1 MMQLWFITLFYLTY
15 TGLIYIA
22 PSIGI
27 YNPTL
32 LRIRDYLFNHEK
44 YIILL
49 MIIGYVLTILTLFFP
64 ISPGPI
70 FLGDLLVS
78 IFLFISSIN
87 YTFILIKKEL
97 SIVIDEKI
105 ITRHRNYAIIIFI
118 VSVLHF
124 ILPSWVIL

>member
-1 MMQLWFITLFYLTY
+1 MMQLWLITLLYLTY
-15 TGLIYIA
+15 TGLIFLT

-44 YIILL
+44 YIILI
-49 MIIGYVLTILTLFFP
+49 MVMGYALTILTLFFP

-78 IFLFISSIN
+78 VSLLISAIN
-87 YTFILIKKEL
+87 FTFILVKKEL
-97 SIVIDEKI
+97 AIVIDENI

-118 VSVLHF
+118 VALLHF
-124 ILPSWVIL
+124 IFPSWVIL

>member
-44 YIILL
+44 YIILV

-105 ITRHRNYAIIIFI
+105 ITRHRNYAIIIFV

-124 ILPSWVIL
+124 TLPSWVIL

>member
-1 MMQLWFITLFYLTY
+1 MMQLWLITLLYLTY
-15 TGLIYIA
+15 TGLIFLA
-22 PSIGI
+22 PSLGI

-44 YIILL
+44 YIILI
-49 MIIGYVLTILTLFFP
+49 MIIGYALTILTLFFP

-78 IFLFISSIN
+78 TFLFFSAIN
-87 YTFILIKKEL
+87 FTFILVKKEL
-97 SIVIDEKI
+97 SIVIDENI

-118 VSVLHF
+118 VALLHF
-124 ILPSWVIL
+124 VFPAWVIL